1 MVKKKKDSDLLDLF
15 KDNLENS
22 EITPSSSVL
31 PTVMRKVKVKEFF
44 SFIPSKFNIWYVAE
58 FAAVAVASG
67 LIFSS
72 IANRSY
78 NKAVPDWHVPS
89 TETTVEEKIVVPQ
102 ESNTII
108 ESLPVI
114 TVPEIVPDEEKPVVT
129 SHNNNSPNES
139 TTRNKEEEVVQ
150 PSKISPEPVVKQMES
165 KDIPMVSEKRENTIR
180 STKAPLFSPSVT
192 IGCAPLK
199 VSFKLNGDVDGT
211 YKWTFGDGGFSFDKE
226 PDWLFD
232 EAGTFTVNLK
242 VVGDVD
248 VIAEYSTEITVY
260 PKPIA
265 RFESSNENVLL
276 PDEEVSF
283 LNYSS
288 GAVEYEWSFGDG
300 PKSDVFEPTHKY
312 DKYDEYDVRL
322 IAISEYGCV
331 DSLEISNMFASSAY
345 YIKFPN
351 VFRPNAGGQSGGY
364 YVEGS
369 IESNEVFHPVA
380 YGVASY
386 QLRIYNRIGVLLF
399 ESNSI
404 DIGWDGYYR
413 NRLCDPGVYVWKV
426 RVTYLNGQQDIKVGD
441 VTILNDNMSIW

>member
-1 MVKKKKDSDLLDLF
+1 
-15 KDNLENS
+15 
-22 EITPSSSVL
+22 
-31 PTVMRKVKVKEFF
+31 
-44 SFIPSKFNIWYVAE
+44 
-58 FAAVAVASG
+58 
-67 LIFSS
+67 
-72 IANRSY
+72 
-78 NKAVPDWHVPS
+78 
-89 TETTVEEKIVVPQ
+89 
-102 ESNTII
+102 
-108 ESLPVI
+108 
-114 TVPEIVPDEEKPVVT
+114 
-129 SHNNNSPNES
+129 
-139 TTRNKEEEVVQ
+139 
-150 PSKISPEPVVKQMES
+150 MES
-165 KDIPMVSEKRENTIR
+165 KAIPVVSEKRESMIKSAN
-180 STKAPLFSPSVT
+180 APLFTPSVT
-192 IGCAPLK
+192 VGCAPLK
-199 VSFKLNGDVDGT
+199 VNFKVNGNVNGS
-211 YKWTFGDGGFSFDKE
+211 YKWTFGDGGFSFDKD

-232 EAGTFTVNLK
+232 EPGTFTVNLK
-242 VVGDVD
+242 VVDDVD
-248 VIAEYSTEITVY
+248 VIAEYSSEITVY
-260 PKPIA
+260 PKPVA
-265 RFESSNENVLL
+265 RFESANENVML

-300 PKSDVFEPTHKY
+300 KKSDIFEPTHKY

-322 IAISEYGCV
+322 IAVSEYGCV

-441 VTILNDNMSIW
+441 VTILSDNMSIW